1 MAVSEKDVHYIA
13 QLARI
18 HLSEQDTQNFT
29 AQLDSILEY
38 IHTLNKVDTQNIQ
51 PTAHILPVQNVF
63 REDTSRHNENAQMAV
78 EQAPA
83 LDDNLYQV
91 PPVIE

>member
-1 MAVSEKDVHYIA
+1 MVVSEKDVDYIA

-18 HLSEQDTQNFT
+18 HLSGEDKQNFT

-38 IHTLNKVDTQNIQ
+38 IHKLNKLDTQNVE

-63 REDTSRHNENAQMAV
+63 RKDTNRKNENAHAAV
-78 EQAPA
+78 AQAPA
-83 LDDNLYQV
+83 LDENLYQV